1 MSILPLPPFPLNTI
15 TYPEMVYEAIQ
26 GGLWKDVRAR
36 WMGLRLR
43 PRAGEAAQSLP
54 QSSPSRGR
62 PSDMAL
68 HDLLLRC
75 AHILERT
82 VPEAQVQGSHHTPFP
97 LRDTLSAGL
106 EKTLHSSGHTRGNQ
120 WEPQR
125 TRKTKHTKTTW
136 QRLKIKLPLEPQS
149 TETLQDSHAKPKQ
162 GVCLL
167 TYKI

>member
-97 LRDTLSAGL
+97 LRDTYQLAWRKPSTPQAIPGG
-106 EKTLHSSGHTRGNQ
+106 TSGSPR
-120 WEPQR
+120 EPER
-125 TRKTKHTKTTW
+125 
-136 QRLKIKLPLEPQS
+136 PS
-149 TETLQDSHAKPKQ
+149 TPKQ
-162 GVCLL
+162 HG
-167 TYKI
+167 KD